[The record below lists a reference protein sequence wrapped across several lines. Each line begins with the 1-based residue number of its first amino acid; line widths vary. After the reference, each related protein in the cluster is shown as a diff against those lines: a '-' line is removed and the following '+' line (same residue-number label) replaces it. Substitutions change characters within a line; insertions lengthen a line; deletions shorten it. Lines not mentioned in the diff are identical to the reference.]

1 MHSVEKIERMIEDDA
16 DFRRVI
22 DGFLQAYR

>member
-22 DGFLQAYR
+22 EGFLQAHR